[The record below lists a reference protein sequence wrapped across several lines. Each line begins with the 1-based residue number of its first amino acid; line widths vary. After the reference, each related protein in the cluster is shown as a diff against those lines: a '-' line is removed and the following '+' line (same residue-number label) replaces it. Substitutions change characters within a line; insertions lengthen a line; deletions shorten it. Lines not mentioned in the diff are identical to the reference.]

1 MLFLEKF
8 KKLIFNKKIQS
19 NLDMENEVSLKTI
32 AEIPLKENKIPDLIC
47 YENEKGLTVKAFEK
61 LITNI
66 QFLCV
71 NNKDAK
77 KVMLI
82 TSPKS
87 EEGKSY
93 IAANLAVYFAKI
105 GKKVL
110 IIDGDMINGMQNKI
124 FNIPNNL
131 GLSNYLSNLDTNGTE
146 INEFLNKFVNET
158 GIKNVNLITSG
169 TVPPNPTELL
179 ALPKLEELIKDAKVF
194 FDIIIIDSSEIL
206 NKTEALL
213 LTRIANSTILVTDK
227 KICKINE
234 LNIAKEDIQNVGGK
248 IIGLILNKVKVKK
261 ERKSKAQRKEEIC
274 KFRLMVKEKIN
285 KTIENIRKIFQDT
298 NLKLLEESTKKE
310 IEIKEKE
317 KNVESTKKE
326 KRLFGLNKIKKE
338 NTSKVEEK
346 DKHQE
351 DKEKSIEEKI
361 SYTEKIK
368 LFTEKIADKYSNL
381 KEICVKK
388 CFEGQNKK
396 KKEDDEENNES
407 EDDKQENILKENTIK
422 ENELVEKQTIDN
434 ENVVLVVVDAE
445 NGFCRVLSKD
455 YFIEKSIKGEDKST
469 KSRYSAKL
477 LKSKQEYILDKYQ
490 LTIAQSQRIDTL
502 IYETLNE
509 YDTYLWNERS
519 VKSNKA
525 ESYVLCVTKDFEM
538 ESEETE
544 NEHVVRSQRLRKIE
558 LKKEELYIIYKLEN
572 LWKTNKITLL
582 DKLQL
587 NKFAKIHEIQ
597 DTMQNENEILENNK
611 CKKFYE
617 EIILG
622 AEKKLENTNIENKIK
637 EETERKTIEE
647 DRQIKQEELKLE
659 QQQLEIE
666 KKAAQER
673 IKLEQEN
680 LKAEKKAEQDKIKEE
695 RKKEREIKKIE
706 KKEEKARI
714 KKERQKQKEE
724 SKMQK
729 ELEKVKQK
737 EEARLE
743 EELMVDNLYPKTK
756 HNKDL

>member
-1 MLFLEKF
+1 M
-8 KKLIFNKKIQS
+8 
-19 NLDMENEVSLKTI
+19 
-32 AEIPLKENKIPDLIC
+32 
-47 YENEKGLTVKAFEK
+47 
-61 LITNI
+61 
-66 QFLCV
+66 
-71 NNKDAK
+71 
-77 KVMLI
+77 
-82 TSPKS
+82 
-87 EEGKSY
+87 
-93 IAANLAVYFAKI
+93 
-105 GKKVL
+105 
-110 IIDGDMINGMQNKI
+110 
-124 FNIPNNL
+124 
-131 GLSNYLSNLDTNGTE
+131 
-146 INEFLNKFVNET
+146 
-158 GIKNVNLITSG
+158 
-169 TVPPNPTELL
+169 
-179 ALPKLEELIKDAKVF
+179 
-194 FDIIIIDSSEIL
+194 
-206 NKTEALL
+206 
-213 LTRIANSTILVTDK
+213 
-227 KICKINE
+227 
-234 LNIAKEDIQNVGGK
+234 
-248 IIGLILNKVKVKK
+248 
-261 ERKSKAQRKEEIC
+261 
-274 KFRLMVKEKIN
+274 
-285 KTIENIRKIFQDT
+285 
-298 NLKLLEESTKKE
+298 
-310 IEIKEKE
+310 
-317 KNVESTKKE
+317 
-326 KRLFGLNKIKKE
+326 
-338 NTSKVEEK
+338 
-346 DKHQE
+346 
-351 DKEKSIEEKI
+351 
-361 SYTEKIK
+361 
-368 LFTEKIADKYSNL
+368 
-381 KEICVKK
+381 
-388 CFEGQNKK
+388 
-396 KKEDDEENNES
+396 
-407 EDDKQENILKENTIK
+407 
-422 ENELVEKQTIDN
+422 
-434 ENVVLVVVDAE
+434 
-445 NGFCRVLSKD
+445 
-455 YFIEKSIKGEDKST
+455 
-469 KSRYSAKL
+469 
-477 LKSKQEYILDKYQ
+477 
-490 LTIAQSQRIDTL
+490 
-502 IYETLNE
+502 
-509 YDTYLWNERS
+509 WNERS

-558 LKKEELYIIYKLEN
+558 LKKEDLYIIYKLEN

-597 DTMQNENEILENNK
+597 DTMQNKNEILENNK